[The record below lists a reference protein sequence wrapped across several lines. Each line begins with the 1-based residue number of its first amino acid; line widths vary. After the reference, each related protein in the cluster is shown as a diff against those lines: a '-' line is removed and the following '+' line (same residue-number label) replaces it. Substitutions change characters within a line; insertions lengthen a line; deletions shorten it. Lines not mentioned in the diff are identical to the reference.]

1 MSADPE
7 TLALYNARAGDYAQ
21 LTAAARPGQLLRQ
34 FIAAMPP
41 GGHVL
46 DLGCGPGIDAGH
58 MAAAGLQVWATD
70 AASAMVDLAATRPGV
85 HAEVADFTSTLAKA
99 PTASLDGVWANF
111 SLLHATAADIP
122 QHLAAITQALRLGGH
137 LHIALKTGQGSAR
150 DALGRRY
157 TYFTP
162 DQLIDLVQAAGL
174 QLCQRRDGQDMG
186 LDGVAAPWVAL
197 LARRG

>member
-1 MSADPE
+1 MSTDPE
-7 TLALYNARAGDYAQ
+7 TLALYNARAGEYAQ

-41 GGHVL
+41 GGDVL
-46 DLGCGPGIDAGH
+46 DLGCGPGIDASH

-70 AASAMVDLAATRPGV
+70 AASAMVVLAANQPGV
-85 HAEVADFTSTLAKA
+85 RAELADFTTTLAKA

-111 SLLHATAADIP
+111 SLLHAPAADIP
-122 QHLAAITQALRLGGH
+122 RHLAAIAQALRPGGH

-150 DALGRRY
+150 DSLGRLY

-162 DQLIDLVQAAGL
+162 PQLIGLVETAGL
-174 QLCQRRDGQDMG
+174 QLLRRRDGQDMG
-186 LDGVAAPWVAL
+186 LDGVPAPWVAL
-197 LARRG
+197 LAKRG